1 MSEPRYRE
9 AAPVADP
16 AALASTVRALTV
28 ALLGGALVLNSYI
41 AALIYRDTPA
51 AGLLSAI
58 AGVLVLGAPIAV
70 HAVRDL
76 IRGALRMNELA
87 ALAVLASC
95 AGGDYRTAG
104 VVAFFML
111 VGNLVESRTAL
122 GARASIESLIR
133 LAPTRA
139 RRIGADGAE
148 TEVLATELRPGDRI
162 RVRPGDNIAADGRV
176 LSGRA
181 SVNQATI
188 TGESV
193 PVDKQPDDEVFAGT
207 QNLTGLL
214 EVEVTRAGEDTTL
227 GRVRQLIVAA
237 EQTRLPLAR
246 TMDRYARYYTPTIL
260 MIGALV
266 WIFTSDAQRMIS
278 VFVVAIP
285 SAVILAAP
293 TAMVAALSAAAR
305 LGILVK
311 NVTDLESAAQLN
323 AIVFDKTGTLTEG
336 RLGVARLAPVEGVD
350 PADLLHAAGSAERH
364 SSHPVAAAMV
374 ALAGEAGVELSEPS
388 QLEEQAGRGVRA
400 VVDGRTIVAGK
411 TSWLSGQGVDETRLP
426 RPGDEEAAGLSVVYI
441 ARDGEPLGWIGLR
454 DQVRPQAAEAVREL
468 AALKVPRVAMF
479 TGDRS
484 PVAERIS
491 RDTGIAEW
499 RAELLPES
507 KVDFVREIRAAGFR
521 TAVVGDGVNDAPA
534 LAAGDIGIAMGAAGS
549 DVAIHSATIA
559 LMNNDLRRVPF
570 LIRLSRRTRAV
581 VNGNLVVGLMFILGG
596 LVLAGMGYLNP
607 IVAALLHNV
616 SSLVVVF
623 NSARLVRSG
632 EELEAHQG
640 VVL

>member
-1 MSEPRYRE
+1 MSAEGSDLLP
-9 AAPVADP
+9 AGDP
-16 AALASTVRALTV
+16 QGLGSTIRGLTIT
-28 ALLGGALVLNSYI
+28 LLGGALVLNSYL
-41 AALIYRDTPA
+41 AAWIYRDNPV
-51 AGLLSAI
+51 AGAVSAI
-58 AGVLVLGAPIAV
+58 AGVVILAAPIIRNTI
-70 HAVRDL
+70 RDL
-76 IRGALRMNELA
+76 VRGALRMNELA

-95 AGGDYRTAG
+95 AVGDYRTAG

-111 VGNLVESRTAL
+111 MANLVESRTAL

-133 LAPTRA
+133 LAPSRA
-139 RRIGADGAE
+139 RRITAE
-148 TEVLATELRPGDRI
+148 GTEEEVVASELKPGDRI
-162 RVRPGDNIAADGRV
+162 RVRPGDNIPADGRI

-193 PVDKQPDDEVFAGT
+193 PVDKSPGDEVFAGT
-207 QNLTGLL
+207 QNLTGVL

-227 GRVRQLIVAA
+227 GHVKQLIVAA
-237 EQTRLPLAR
+237 ERSRLPIAR
-246 TMDRYARYYTPTIL
+246 MMDQYAGYYTPTIL

-266 WIFTSDAQRMIS
+266 WFFTKDFERMIS
-278 VFVVAIP
+278 VLVVAIP

-311 NVTDLESAAQLN
+311 NVTDLETAARLN
-323 AIVFDKTGTLTEG
+323 AVVLDKTGTLTEG
-336 RLGVARLAPVEGVD
+336 RLGVARLAPVDGVD
-350 PADLLHAAGSAERH
+350 PADLLFAAASAEQH
-364 SSHPVAAAMV
+364 SNHPVAQAMV
-374 ALAGEAGVELSEPS
+374 KIAAEANLDLSEPRDVRETPG
-388 QLEEQAGRGVRA
+388 QGVRA
-400 VVDGRTIVAGK
+400 VVDGEVVLAGK
-411 TSWLSGQGVDETRLP
+411 TSWLEEEGIDPARIPTP
-426 RPGDEEAAGLSVVYI
+426 DPAEAAGLSVVFV
-441 ARDGEPLGWIGLR
+441 ARGGRPLGWIGLR
-454 DQVRPQAAEAVREL
+454 DEVRPQAARAVQDL
-468 AALKVPRVAMF
+468 AALKVTRVAMF
-479 TGDRS
+479 TGDRAE
-484 PVAERIS
+484 VAAAVSQE
-491 RDTGIAEW
+491 TGIPEW
-499 RAELLPES
+499 RAELLPQD
-507 KVDFVREIRAAGFR
+507 KVEFVREIREEGFR

-581 VNGNLVVGLMFILGG
+581 VNGNLVVGLLFILGG

-607 IVAALLHNV
+607 IVAALLHFT

-632 EELEAHQG
+632 EELVSRRG

>member
-1 MSEPRYRE
+1 
-9 AAPVADP
+9 
-16 AALASTVRALTV
+16 
-28 ALLGGALVLNSYI
+28 
-41 AALIYRDTPA
+41 
-51 AGLLSAI
+51 
-58 AGVLVLGAPIAV
+58 
-70 HAVRDL
+70 
-76 IRGALRMNELA
+76 MNELA
-87 ALAVLASC
+87 ALAILASC
-95 AGGDYRTAG
+95 ASGDYRTAG

-133 LAPTRA
+133 LSPTRA
-139 RRIGADGAE
+139 RRIETDGGE
-148 TEVLATELRPGDRI
+148 TEVIASELVAGDRI
-162 RVRPGDNIAADGRV
+162 RVRPGDNIPADGKI
-176 LSGRA
+176 LSGQA
-181 SVNQATI
+181 SINQATI

-193 PVDKQPDDEVFAGT
+193 PVDRQPGDEVFAGT

-227 GRVRQLIVAA
+227 GHVRQLIVAA
-237 EQTRLPLAR
+237 EQTRLPIAR

-260 MIGALV
+260 MVGALV
-266 WIFTSDAQRMIS
+266 WFFTSDVQRMVS

-311 NVTDLESAAQLN
+311 NVTDLESAAHVN
-323 AIVFDKTGTLTEG
+323 AVVFDKTGTLTEG
-336 RLGVARLAPVEGVD
+336 RLGVARLAPAEGVD
-350 PADLLHAAGSAERH
+350 PADLLHAAASAERH

-374 ALAGEAGVELSEPS
+374 ALADEAGVELSEPEEL
-388 QLEEQAGRGVRA
+388 QEQAGRGIQA
-400 VVDGRTIVAGK
+400 VVDGAEVVAGK
-411 TSWLSGQGVDETRLP
+411 PAWLVERGVPETRVP
-426 RPGDEEAAGLSVVYI
+426 RPGDEEASGLSLVYV
-441 ARDGEPLGWIGLR
+441 ARDGQPLGWIGLS
-454 DQVRPQAAEAVREL
+454 DQVRAQAVDAVRDLE
-468 AALKVPRVAMF
+468 ALKVPRVAMF
-479 TGDRS
+479 TGDRA
-484 PVAERIS
+484 PVAERVS
-491 RDTGIAEW
+491 SDTGIAEW
-499 RAELLPES
+499 RAELLPDA
-507 KVDFVREIRAAGFR
+507 KVDFVREIAGAGFR

-596 LVLAGMGYLNP
+596 LILAGMGYLNP

-632 EELEAHQG
+632 EELEAHRG